1 MGLSRNEKRI
11 LLKRKRKF
19 LKHFSTLKKKDQIK
33 RLNTCSDEEI
43 HTICEAYFNLL
54 KGTLPLDIRQKKKI
68 RKILEPIKVDIRKL
82 ANSKIN
88 VNKKRKILSKPQVG
102 GGIVSGLATLM
113 GILLPTLL
121 SGIKK

>member
-88 VNKKRKILSKPQVG
+88 VNKKRKMQSPLE
-102 GGIVSGLATLM
+102 LRF
-113 GILLPTLL
+113 
-121 SGIKK
+121 